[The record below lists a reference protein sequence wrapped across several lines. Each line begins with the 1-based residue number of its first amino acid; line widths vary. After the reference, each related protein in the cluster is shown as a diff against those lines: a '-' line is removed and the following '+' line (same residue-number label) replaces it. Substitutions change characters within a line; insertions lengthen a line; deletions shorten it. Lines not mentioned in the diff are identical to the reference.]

1 MGSRT
6 MQSGI
11 LHALLLLMVVNVL
24 WNLPVL
30 GAQLTYKQKTLVAL
44 LSLPTV
50 AQRQLKVAR
59 LRERLR
65 IKKMRAAS
73 FVSLVNMTTVDLK
86 KN

>member
-1 MGSRT
+1 MGSCT
-6 MQSGI
+6 MHSGI

-30 GAQLTYKQKTLVAL
+30 GAQLTYKQKSLITL

-59 LRERLR
+59 MRERLR
-65 IKKMRAAS
+65 IKKMRAAA
-73 FVSLVNMTTVDLK
+73 FVNMTTVNLK